1 MTDQVS
7 PDWVSMVNAAQATRA
22 PAVIAATQTWTG
34 QELLAR
40 AAGAARWL
48 SASTLPEGLAVPA
61 LLQASPEALAL
72 VLAGAAVRR
81 PIAPLGPRLTGRE
94 LAGCVERLAAP
105 SLLTQAAFADTATA
119 VARGLGRDV
128 LTVGDWRGAAG
139 PLPAPSPDDPAV
151 VLHTSGTT
159 GHPKAVSGRHDRLAR
174 RSRLNAS
181 LQQLG
186 PGSVFATASPF
197 HHIAGLGNIMVA
209 LAAGATTV
217 TVPRFTVA
225 AWRGLEELGVTHA
238 LAVPTMVEML
248 LRQGALP
255 LRTLRIMQYGAS
267 PIHPDTLRT
276 AMAQLPGVDFLSL
289 YGQTEGS
296 PITWLS
302 PQDHRLAAAGRDE
315 LLQSVGRAAPGVE
328 VRICDPDGSGTGE
341 VTARADHLFAA
352 SPDGWLRTGDLGRLD
367 DGYLYLIGRRGDRI
381 IRGGE
386 NVYPVEVENRLL
398 EHPRIADAAVI
409 GVPDRLFGEAIKA
422 MVVPADPADPPASEE
437 LRAFARAALAGF
449 KVPAQWEFVPSLP
462 RNASGK
468 LLRRQ
473 LRSEFVL
480 LICMRYVVERT
491 VMTTSPW
498 AGSDFQLPPQPA
510 SPVALCGA
518 CRRLGACR
526 LGLGREELQ
535 PDGSVHTDLI
545 CGPEHEGGPDVAHGG
560 WTAGAFDEVLGHVP
574 LLTGELAV
582 TGQLSVTYV
591 KPVPVGRPLHA
602 RAWTVRREGRR
613 WYVAGELTL
622 VSTGAVLG
630 RGEAVMVLRD
640 RGHFARHQ
648 EWLAQQDQA

>member
-7 PDWVSMVNAAQATRA
+7 PDWISMVSAAQATTV
-22 PAVIAATQTWTG
+22 PAVITTTQTWTG
-34 QELLAR
+34 EELLAR

-48 SASTLPEGLAVPA
+48 SGAGLPEGVPVPA

-94 LAGCVERLAAP
+94 LAGCIERLGTP
-105 SLLTQAAFADTATA
+105 CLLTQAAFADTATT
-119 VARGLGRDV
+119 VARGLDRAV
-128 LTVGDWRGAAG
+128 LVLGDWPGLPG
-139 PLPAPSPDDPAV
+139 PLPGPGPDDVAV

-159 GHPKAVSGRHDRLAR
+159 GHPKAVSYRHDRLAR

-181 LQQLG
+181 LQQLR

-217 TVPRFTVA
+217 TVPRFTVE

-267 PIHPDTLRT
+267 PIHPDTLRM
-276 AMAQLPGVDFLSL
+276 AMAKLPGVDFLSL

-328 VRICDPDGSGTGE
+328 VRISHPDGSGTGE
-341 VTARADHLFAA
+341 VIARADHLFAA

-367 DGYLYLIGRRGDRI
+367 DDGYLYLIGRRGDMI

-398 EHPRIADAAVI
+398 EHPRIADVAVI
-409 GVPDRLFGEAIKA
+409 GVPDRLLGEAIKA
-422 MVVPADPADPPASEE
+422 FVVPADPADPPASEE

-449 KVPAQWEFVPSLP
+449 KVPTQWEFVPSLP

-473 LRSEFVL
+473 LRS
-480 LICMRYVVERT
+480 
-491 VMTTSPW
+491 
-498 AGSDFQLPPQPA
+498 
-510 SPVALCGA
+510 
-518 CRRLGACR
+518 
-526 LGLGREELQ
+526 
-535 PDGSVHTDLI
+535 
-545 CGPEHEGGPDVAHGG
+545 GP
-560 WTAGAFDEVLGHVP
+560 
-574 LLTGELAV
+574 
-582 TGQLSVTYV
+582 
-591 KPVPVGRPLHA
+591 
-602 RAWTVRREGRR
+602 
-613 WYVAGELTL
+613 
-622 VSTGAVLG
+622 
-630 RGEAVMVLRD
+630 
-640 RGHFARHQ
+640 
-648 EWLAQQDQA
+648 

>member
-1 MTDQVS
+1 MVS
-7 PDWVSMVNAAQATRA
+7 AAQATRA
-22 PAVIAATQTWTG
+22 PAVITATQTWTG
-34 QELLAR
+34 EELLAR

-48 SASTLPEGLAVPA
+48 SASALPDGIPVPA

-105 SLLTQAAFADTATA
+105 CLLTQAAFADTAIA
-119 VARGLGRDV
+119 VARGLDRDV
-128 LTVGDWRGAAG
+128 LTVGDWCGGAG
-139 PLPAPSPDDPAV
+139 RLPTPSPDDPAI

-159 GHPKAVSGRHDRLAR
+159 GHPKAVSYRHDRLVR

-181 LQQLG
+181 LQQLR

-225 AWRGLEELGVTHA
+225 AWRGLDELGVTHA

-248 LRQGALP
+248 LRQDALP
-255 LRTLRIMQYGAS
+255 LRSLRIMQYGAS

-276 AMAQLPGVDFLSL
+276 AMAKLPDVDFLSL

-328 VRICDPDGSGTGE
+328 VRISHLDGSGTGE
-341 VTARADHLFAA
+341 VIARADHLFAA

-367 DGYLYLIGRRGDRI
+367 DDGYLYLIGRRGDMI

-398 EHPRIADAAVI
+398 EHPLIADAAVI
-409 GVPDRLFGEAIKA
+409 GVPDQLLGEAIKA
-422 MVVPADPADPPASEE
+422 LVVPADPADPPAREE

-473 LRSEFVL
+473 LRS
-480 LICMRYVVERT
+480 
-491 VMTTSPW
+491 
-498 AGSDFQLPPQPA
+498 A
-510 SPVALCGA
+510 PV
-518 CRRLGACR
+518 
-526 LGLGREELQ
+526 
-535 PDGSVHTDLI
+535 
-545 CGPEHEGGPDVAHGG
+545 
-560 WTAGAFDEVLGHVP
+560 TAV
-574 LLTGELAV
+574 
-582 TGQLSVTYV
+582 
-591 KPVPVGRPLHA
+591 PVPPRLASAGPAEATNLH
-602 RAWTVRREGRR
+602 
-613 WYVAGELTL
+613 
-622 VSTGAVLG
+622 
-630 RGEAVMVLRD
+630 
-640 RGHFARHQ
+640 
-648 EWLAQQDQA
+648 